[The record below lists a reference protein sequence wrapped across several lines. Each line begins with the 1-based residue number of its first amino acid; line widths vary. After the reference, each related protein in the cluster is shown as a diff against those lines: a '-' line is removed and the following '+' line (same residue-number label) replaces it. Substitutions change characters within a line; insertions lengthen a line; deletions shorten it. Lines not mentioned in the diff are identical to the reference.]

1 LNHEKTSIDLTQQ
14 NSLKWID
21 YGWVVSHP
29 FPAACTFLFH
39 FPKIW
44 FETSDFSRKRSHC
57 APQAL

>member
-1 LNHEKTSIDLTQQ
+1 MGSWPAFAIQIGRIAPLQ
-14 NSLKWID
+14 NERL
-21 YGWVVSHP
+21 
-29 FPAACTFLFH
+29 LFH